1 MNPTVTGALVGA
13 GGAVIVAVAGFIANV
28 RNTRATTAV
37 SQHAVEAAQRTVE
50 RTEQAR
56 VADRYTKAIDQLGS
70 DQLDVRIGGIYA
82 LERIARDYER
92 DRPTVMEVLAAFSR
106 EHSLEQWPPPERAD
120 VLVPERMTRPD
131 VQAALTV
138 IGRRDAIHGK
148 QRIDLHSAN
157 LTRARLH
164 RANLTRTNLTK
175 TDLTSANLT
184 KTDLTGADLIGANLS
199 RADLTGADL
208 TGADLTRADLTGAD
222 LTGANLT
229 RAAMTA
235 AKLIGATLTSMNLT
249 GASLADADLTNTDL
263 TRVDLTGAN
272 LTYAHLIGV
281 NLTNKELTG
290 VDLSGADLSH
300 ADLTGAQWSE
310 GVQPPSG
317 WVQDPEPGR
326 EL

>member
-37 SQHAVEAAQRTVE
+37 SQRAVEVSQHAVEAAQRTVE
-50 RTEQAR
+50 LTEQAQ

-70 DQLDVRIGGIYA
+70 DQLDVRIGDIYA
-82 LERIARDYER
+82 LETIAHDYER

-138 IGRRDAIHGK
+138 IGRRDAIHSK
-148 QRIDLHSAN
+148 QRIDLHGAN

-175 TDLTSANLT
+175 TDLT
-184 KTDLTGADLIGANLS
+184 
-199 RADLTGADL
+199 
-208 TGADLTRADLTGAD
+208 GADLTRADLTH
-222 LTGANLT
+222 
-229 RAAMTA
+229 
-235 AKLIGATLTSMNLT
+235 ATSPARTSP
-249 GASLADADLTNTDL
+249 
-263 TRVDLTGAN
+263 
-272 LTYAHLIGV
+272 
-281 NLTNKELTG
+281 
-290 VDLSGADLSH
+290 
-300 ADLTGAQWSE
+300 AQTSP
-310 GVQPPSG
+310 VLP
-317 WVQDPEPGR
+317 
-326 EL
+326 